1 MPIFSANLS
10 FLFGEHPFLERFGAA
25 RRAGFEYVEYMF
37 PYDFEPAELRA
48 RLDEH
53 GLAQVLFNLPAGDWA
68 AGDRGIAA
76 DPERVQEFRA
86 GVELACRYARALDVP
101 RLNCLAGTRGDHAT
115 LISNLRY
122 AAQRLAEDG
131 LTLLL
136 EPVNTRDVPG
146 FLVSTSASAVEVLDA
161 VDEPNL
167 QLQFDVYHA
176 QAMEGDLVNRLRAL
190 RDRIGHVQIADNPG
204 RHQPGTGEIAYD
216 FVLAQLDA
224 MGYEG
229 AVGLEYVPEPDT
241 VSSLAWLERYG
252 ATSAKE
258 S

>member
-1 MPIFSANLS
+1 MPTFSANLS

-25 RRAGFEYVEYMF
+25 RRAGFKHVEYMF

-53 GLAQVLFNLPAGDWA
+53 GLEQVLFNLPAGDWA

-115 LISNLRY
+115 LIANLRY
-122 AAQRLAEDG
+122 AAQRLAQDG

-146 FLVSTSASAVEVLDA
+146 FVVSTSAAAVELLDA
-161 VDEPNL
+161 VGEPNL

-176 QAMEGDLVNRLRAL
+176 QVMEGDLVNRLRAL

-224 MGYEG
+224 MGYAG

-252 ATSAKE
+252 ATSAE
-258 S
+258 GS